1 MLTGPKRMSDPGC
14 LLLGLSCLPPRSLP
28 RPRSIVPPGH
38 QRDLP
43 KLLLYFMVGV
53 KIPRVLTQWVHEFT
67 EPQNHLKGSRE
78 AES

>member
-1 MLTGPKRMSDPGC
+1 MSDLGC
-14 LLLGLSCLPPRSLP
+14 LL
-28 RPRSIVPPGH
+28 H
-38 QRDLP
+38 
-43 KLLLYFMVGV
+43 FMVGV

>member
-1 MLTGPKRMSDPGC
+1 MSDPGC
-14 LLLGLSCLPPRSLP
+14 LLLGLSCLPRPP
-28 RPRSIVPPGH
+28 PPRSIVPAGH

-43 KLLLYFMVGV
+43 KLLLYFMVGL